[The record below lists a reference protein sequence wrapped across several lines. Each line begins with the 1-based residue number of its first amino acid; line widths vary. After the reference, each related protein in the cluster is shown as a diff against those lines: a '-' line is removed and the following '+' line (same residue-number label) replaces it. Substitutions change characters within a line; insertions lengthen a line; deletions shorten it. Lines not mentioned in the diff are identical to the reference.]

1 MTFSFFRELDSKSL
15 SMFNDKFIS
24 FIFNKRTRAQKI
36 TYSLPVKGKLK
47 VEFPGQIKPP
57 RFGAKDSKIS

>member
-1 MTFSFFRELDSKSL
+1 
-15 SMFNDKFIS
+15 MFNDKFIS
-24 FIFNKRTRAQKI
+24 LIFNKRTRAQKI